1 MFKKVL
7 VSGLVSLSIVSS
19 VSANG
24 YDLKTNM
31 AMLSATFSSVEQGF
45 LTNDK
50 KATLKALDS
59 FQKEVDELLGDK
71 KNITRLL
78 PEDLKHKSSMA
89 TNTATSIDKY
99 IDEIRVILK
108 DKNMRMIN
116 RQNRSQKAFVN
127 IQQQCFRCHNMVRDW
142 E

>member
-31 AMLSATFSSVEQGF
+31 TMLSATFSSIEQGF

-59 FQKEVDELLGDK
+59 FQKEIDELLGDK
-71 KNITRLL
+71 KNIERLL

>member
-1 MFKKVL
+1 
-7 VSGLVSLSIVSS
+7 
-19 VSANG
+19 
-24 YDLKTNM
+24 
-31 AMLSATFSSVEQGF
+31 MLSATFSSVEQGF

>member
-1 MFKKVL
+1 
-7 VSGLVSLSIVSS
+7 VSS

-31 AMLSATFSSVEQGF
+31 TMLSATFSSVEQGF

-50 KATLKALDS
+50 KATLKALDG
-59 FQKEVDELLGDK
+59 FKIQVDELLGDK
-71 KNITRLL
+71 KNIERLL
-78 PEDLKHKSSMA
+78 PKNLKHKASMA

-99 IDEIRVILK
+99 IEEIRVILK

-127 IQQQCFRCHNMVRDW
+127 IQKQCFRCHNMVRDW

>member
-31 AMLSATFSSVEQGF
+31 TMCLPHFQVQSKAF

-59 FQKEVDELLGDK
+59 FQKEIDELLGDK
-71 KNITRLL
+71 KNIERLL

>member
-31 AMLSATFSSVEQGF
+31 TMLSATFSSVEQGF

-59 FQKEVDELLGDK
+59 FQKEIDELLGDK
-71 KNITRLL
+71 KNIERLL

>member
-31 AMLSATFSSVEQGF
+31 TILSATFSSVEQGF

-59 FQKEVDELLGDK
+59 FQKEIDELLGDK
-71 KNITRLL
+71 KNIERLL

-127 IQQQCFRCHNMVRDW
+127 IQQQCFRCHNMVIDW
-142 E
+142 

>member
-31 AMLSATFSSVEQGF
+31 TMLSATFSSVEQGF

-59 FQKEVDELLGDK
+59 FQKEIDELLGDK
-71 KNITRLL
+71 KNIERLL

-127 IQQQCFRCHNMVRDW
+127 IQQQYFRCHNMVRDW

>member
-1 MFKKVL
+1 M
-7 VSGLVSLSIVSS
+7 GLVSLSIVSS